1 MACENPECV
10 CPDCNCIECDCT
22 EDNPCNCAES
32 N

>member
-22 EDNPCNCAES
+22 EDNPCNCAEI